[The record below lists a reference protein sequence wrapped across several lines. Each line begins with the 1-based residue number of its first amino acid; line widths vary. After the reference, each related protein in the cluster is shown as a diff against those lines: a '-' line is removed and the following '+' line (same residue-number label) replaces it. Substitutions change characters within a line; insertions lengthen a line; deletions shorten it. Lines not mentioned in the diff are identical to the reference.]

1 MIPERQRQTERRGN
15 EATTAE
21 MTARFRKYANAP
33 YAILISQNKRLNSS
47 MAVASRRLRSV

>member
-1 MIPERQRQTERRGN
+1 MIPERQRQTERGSD

-33 YAILISQNKRLNSS
+33 YAILICQKKRLNSS
-47 MAVASRRLRSV
+47 MAVASWRRRSV